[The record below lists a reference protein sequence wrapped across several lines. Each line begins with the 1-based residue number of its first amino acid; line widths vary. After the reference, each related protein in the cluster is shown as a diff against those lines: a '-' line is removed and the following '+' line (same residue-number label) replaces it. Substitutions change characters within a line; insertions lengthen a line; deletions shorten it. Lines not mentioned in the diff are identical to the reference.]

1 MLLVQ
6 KYGGTSLAD
15 AGRIRAAARR
25 ASELSRQ
32 GNQMVIVVSAQG
44 DTTDEMIRRASQLNR
59 RRALAK
65 HTGFFLT
72 APGFSFQERV
82 TDLLLVLGLY
92 RLLRPLLHRVK

>member
-1 MLLVQ
+1 MLLLSQ
-6 KYGGTSLAD
+6 SDRQTRKRYETQYRD
-15 AGRIRAAARR
+15 A
-25 ASELSRQ
+25 
-32 GNQMVIVVSAQG
+32 
-44 DTTDEMIRRASQLNR
+44 

-72 APGFSFQERV
+72 APGFSFRERV